1 MNRPMSSMVR
11 IGKLTALVIAVLQF
25 SACSVQKQ
33 LQKAANKNI
42 INANELTGAHIG
54 IHVYDPASNTNLFS
68 YQANKYFVPASNTK
82 IVTCFAALKYL
93 GDSVAAAQILA
104 TDSGMHVFATG
115 DPTFLQPEYASH
127 PLLGVLKNTKHI
139 YLHTPSF
146 TAKPFGQ
153 GWSWDDY
160 DASYMPSRSAF
171 PMYGNVLRVV
181 KNAGQLTVTPSF
193 FKDSIKGLN
202 TTINKGFG
210 VSRQMANNQF
220 LVQPASGSATLQEV
234 PYRTSNWTNSSL
246 TLEASLL
253 SEAVGGGI
261 KVTAVDPAT
270 DKNAPVTAT
279 TIYSRPLDSLVT
291 PLMHRSDNFYAEQAL
306 LMVGN
311 KLHQSFD
318 DKKTIAYLLANDLAD
333 LPQKPSWVDGS
344 GLSRYNL
351 FTPQDFTTILDK
363 MYKAYSFER
372 LQHIFPTGGE
382 VGGTLSSNYKN
393 LNGKIFA
400 KTGTLSGQVALSGYL
415 ITKKGKTLIFSVLV
429 NNHTTTAS
437 AVRKAVEQFIQVLYN
452 KN

>member
-1 MNRPMSSMVR
+1 MVR
-11 IGKLTALVIAVLQF
+11 IGKATALLIAVLQF
-25 SACSVQKQ
+25 SACAVQQK
-33 LQKAANKNI
+33 LQKAANQNI
-42 INANELTGAHIG
+42 LEVNNLFGAHIG
-54 IHVYDPASNTNLFS
+54 IHVFDPSTNTNLFS
-68 YQANKYFVPASNTK
+68 YQSNKYFVPASNTK

-93 GDSVAAAQILA
+93 GDSVLAALIAS
-104 TDSGMHVFATG
+104 TDSGMHVYASG
-115 DPTFLQPEYASH
+115 DPTFLQPEYATH
-127 PLLGVLKNTKHI
+127 PLFNILKNTNKI

-171 PMYGNVLRVV
+171 PMYGNVVRVA
-181 KNAGQLTVTPSF
+181 KNAGKLSVTPTF
-193 FKDSIKGLN
+193 FKDSTKGIN
-202 TTINKGFG
+202 ATINKGFS
-210 VSRQMANNQF
+210 VSRQIASNQF
-220 LVQPASGSATLQEV
+220 EVQADTSKTKFEEI
-234 PYRTSNWTNSSL
+234 PYRTSNWITAPL

-253 SEAVGGGI
+253 SEALGGT
-261 KVTAVDPAT
+261 KVIALDAGHEN
-270 DKNAPVTAT
+270 NAPSTAAK
-279 TIYSRPLDSLVT
+279 IYSRPLDSLLK

-306 LMVGN
+306 LMVG
-311 KLHQSFD
+311 KGLHQSFD

-333 LPQKPSWVDGS
+333 LAQKPNWVDGS

-351 FTPQDFTTILDK
+351 FTPENFTSILHK

-372 LQHIFPTGGE
+372 LQNIFPTGGE

-437 AVRKAVEQFIQVLYN
+437 NVRKAVEQFIQVLYN

>member
-1 MNRPMSSMVR
+1 MVR
-11 IGKLTALVIAVLQF
+11 TYKATALMVAVLQF
-25 SACSVQKQ
+25 TACSVQQK
-33 LQKAANKNI
+33 LQKAANQNI
-42 INANELTGAHIG
+42 LQVNNLSGAHIG
-54 IHVYDPASNTNLFS
+54 IHVYDPAANASLYS
-68 YQANKYFVPASNTK
+68 YQSNKYFVPASNTK
-82 IVTCFAALKYL
+82 IVTCFAAMQYL
-93 GDSVAAAQILA
+93 GDSVLAAQIA
-104 TDSGMHVFATG
+104 STDSGMHVYATG
-115 DPTFLQPEYASH
+115 DPTFLQPEYAEH
-127 PLLGVLKNTKHI
+127 PLLNVLKRANTI

-171 PMYGNVLRVV
+171 PMYGNLVRIT

-193 FKDSIKGLN
+193 FKDSVTGIN
-202 TTINKGFG
+202 ATINKGFG
-210 VSRQMANNQF
+210 VSRQMASNQF
-220 LVQPASGSATLQEV
+220 LVQPTAASITLEEI
-234 PYRTSNWTNSSL
+234 PYRTSNWTTAPL
-246 TLEASLL
+246 VLEASLL
-253 SEAVGGGI
+253 SEALGGT
-261 KVTAVDPAT
+261 KVIALDAARETNAPAT
-270 DKNAPVTAT
+270 AT
-279 TIYSRPLDSLVT
+279 KVYSRPLDSLLK

-306 LMVGN
+306 LMVG
-311 KLHQSFD
+311 KGLHQSFD
-318 DKKTIAYLLANDLAD
+318 DKKTIAYLLANDLSD
-333 LPQKPSWVDGS
+333 LAQKPTWVDGS

-351 FTPQDFTTILDK
+351 FTPENFTSILHK

-372 LQHIFPTGGE
+372 LQNIFPTGGE

-437 AVRKAVEQFIQVLYN
+437 NVRKAVEQFIQVLYS

>member
-1 MNRPMSSMVR
+1 MVR
-11 IGKLTALVIAVLQF
+11 IGKATALLIAVLQF
-25 SACSVQKQ
+25 SACAVQQK
-33 LQKAANKNI
+33 LQKAANQNI
-42 INANELTGAHIG
+42 LEVNNLSGAHIG
-54 IHVYDPASNTNLFS
+54 IHVFDPSTNTNLFS
-68 YQANKYFVPASNTK
+68 YQSNKYFVPASNTK

-93 GDSVAAAQILA
+93 GDSVLAALIAS
-104 TDSGMHVFATG
+104 TDSGMHVYASG
-115 DPTFLQPEYASH
+115 DPTFLQPEYATH
-127 PLLGVLKNTKHI
+127 PLFNILKNTNKI

-171 PMYGNVLRVV
+171 PMYGNVVRVA
-181 KNAGQLTVTPSF
+181 KNAGQLSVTPSF
-193 FKDSIKGLN
+193 FKDSVSGLQSN
-202 TTINKGFG
+202 VYKGFS
-210 VSRQMANNQF
+210 VSRQMASNQF
-220 LVQPASGSATLQEV
+220 EVQADTSKTKFEEI
-234 PYRTSNWTNSSL
+234 PYRTSNWTTAPL

-253 SEAVGGGI
+253 SEALGGT
-261 KVTAVDPAT
+261 KVIALDAGHEN
-270 DKNAPVTAT
+270 NAPSTAAK
-279 TIYSRPLDSLVT
+279 IYSRPLDSLLK

-306 LMVGN
+306 LMVG
-311 KLHQSFD
+311 KGLHQSFD

-333 LPQKPSWVDGS
+333 LAQKPNWADGS

-351 FTPQDFTTILDK
+351 FTPENFTSILHK

-372 LQHIFPTGGE
+372 LQNIFPTGGE

-437 AVRKAVEQFIQVLYN
+437 NVRKAVEQFIQVLYN

>member
-1 MNRPMSSMVR
+1 MKIMVR
-11 IGKLTALVIAVLQF
+11 IGKATALVIAVLQF
-25 SACSVQKQ
+25 TACSVQQK
-33 LQKAANKNI
+33 LQKAANQNI
-42 INANELTGAHIG
+42 LEAGNLSGAHIG
-54 IHVYDPASNTNLFS
+54 IHVYDPASNASLFS
-68 YQANKYFVPASNTK
+68 YQSNKYFVPASNTK
-82 IVTCFAALKYL
+82 IVTCFAAMQYL
-93 GDSVAAAQILA
+93 GDSVLAAQIA
-104 TDSGMHVFATG
+104 STDSGMHVYASG
-115 DPTFLQPEYASH
+115 DPTFLQPEYATH
-127 PLLGVLKNTKHI
+127 PLLNVLKTTNKI

-171 PMYGNVLRVV
+171 PMYGNVVRIA

-193 FKDSIKGLN
+193 FKDSIKGVN

-210 VSRQMANNQF
+210 VSRQMASNQF
-220 LVQPASGSATLQEV
+220 LVQPTAGNNTLEEI
-234 PYRTSNWTNSSL
+234 PYRTSNWTTAPL
-246 TLEASLL
+246 VLEASLL
-253 SEAVGGGI
+253 SEALGGT
-261 KVTAVDPAT
+261 KVIALDAARET
-270 DKNAPVTAT
+270 NAPAAAT
-279 TIYSRPLDSLVT
+279 KIYSRPLDSLLK

-306 LMVGN
+306 LMVG
-311 KLHQSFD
+311 KGLHQSFD
-318 DKKTIAYLLANDLAD
+318 DKKTIAYLLANDLSD
-333 LPQKPSWVDGS
+333 LAQKPTWVDGS

-351 FTPQDFTTILDK
+351 FTPENFTSILHK

-372 LQHIFPTGGE
+372 LQNIFPTGGE
-382 VGGTLSSNYKN
+382 AGGTLSSNYKN

-437 AVRKAVEQFIQVLYN
+437 NVRKAVEQFIQVLYS

>member
-1 MNRPMSSMVR
+1 MGR

-25 SACSVQKQ
+25 SACSVQQK
-33 LQKAANKNI
+33 LQRAANQNI
-42 INANELTGAHIG
+42 LEASNLSGAHIG
-54 IHVYDPASNTNLFS
+54 IHVYDPASNANLFS
-68 YQANKYFVPASNTK
+68 YQSNKYFVPASNTK
-82 IVTCFAALKYL
+82 IVTCFAAMQYL

-104 TDSGMHVFATG
+104 SDSGMHVFATG

-127 PLLGVLKNTKHI
+127 PLLGVLKNANTI
-139 YLHTPSF
+139 YLHAPSF

-171 PMYGNVLRVV
+171 PMYGNVVRYT
-181 KNAGQLTVTPSF
+181 KNAGQLTMTPSF
-193 FKDSIKGLN
+193 FKDSTKGLQA
-202 TTINKGFG
+202 TINKGFG

-220 LVQPASGSATLQEV
+220 LVQPSSGNTTLEEI
-234 PYRTSNWTNSSL
+234 PYRTSNWTTAPL
-246 TLEASLL
+246 TIEASLL
-253 SEAVGGGI
+253 SEAMGGA
-261 KVTAVDPAT
+261 KVIAVDPAT
-270 DKNAPVTAT
+270 DKAVPTTAT
-279 TIYSRPLDSLVT
+279 TIYSRPLDSLLK

-306 LMVGN
+306 LMVG
-311 KLHQSFD
+311 KGLHQSFD

-333 LPQKPSWVDGS
+333 LAQKPSWLDGS

-351 FTPQDFTTILDK
+351 FTPENFTSILHK
-363 MYKAYSFER
+363 MYKSYSFER
-372 LQHIFPTGGE
+372 LQNIFPTGGE

-429 NNHTTTAS
+429 NNHTTTA
-437 AVRKAVEQFIQVLYN
+437 AGVRKAVEQFIQVLYN

>member
-1 MNRPMSSMVR
+1 
-11 IGKLTALVIAVLQF
+11 
-25 SACSVQKQ
+25 
-33 LQKAANKNI
+33 
-42 INANELTGAHIG
+42 
-54 IHVYDPASNTNLFS
+54 
-68 YQANKYFVPASNTK
+68 
-82 IVTCFAALKYL
+82 
-93 GDSVAAAQILA
+93 
-104 TDSGMHVFATG
+104 
-115 DPTFLQPEYASH
+115 
-127 PLLGVLKNTKHI
+127 
-139 YLHTPSF
+139 
-146 TAKPFGQ
+146 
-153 GWSWDDY
+153 
-160 DASYMPSRSAF
+160 
-171 PMYGNVLRVV
+171 MYGNVVRVA
-181 KNAGQLTVTPSF
+181 KNAGQLIVTPLF

-202 TTINKGFG
+202 ATINKSFS
-210 VSRQMANNQF
+210 VSRQMASNQF

-234 PYRTSNWTNSSL
+234 PYRTSNWTTNQL
-246 TLEASLL
+246 TLESTLL
-253 SEAVGGGI
+253 AEALGGGI

-270 DKNAPVTAT
+270 DKNAPATAT
-279 TIYSRPLDSLVT
+279 TIYSRPLDSLLT
-291 PLMHRSDNFYAEQAL
+291 PLMHRSDNFYAEQTL

-393 LNGKIFA
+393 LQGKIFA

-415 ITKKGKTLIFSVLV
+415 VTKKGKTLLFSVLV
-429 NNHTTTAS
+429 NNHNTTAS
-437 AVRKAVEQFIQVLYN
+437 VVRKAVEQFIQVLYN

>member
-1 MNRPMSSMVR
+1 MVR
-11 IGKLTALVIAVLQF
+11 IGKATALLIAVLQF
-25 SACSVQKQ
+25 SACAVQQK
-33 LQKAANKNI
+33 LQKAANQNI
-42 INANELTGAHIG
+42 LEVNYLSGAHIG
-54 IHVYDPASNTNLFS
+54 IHVFDPSTNTNLFS
-68 YQANKYFVPASNTK
+68 YQSNKYFVPASNTK
-82 IVTCFAALKYL
+82 IVTCFAALQYL
-93 GDSVAAAQILA
+93 GDSVLAAQIA
-104 TDSGMHVFATG
+104 STDSGMHVYASG
-115 DPTFLQPEYASH
+115 DPTFLQPEYATH
-127 PLLGVLKNTKHI
+127 PLFNILKNSNKI

-171 PMYGNVLRVV
+171 PMYGNVVRIA

-193 FKDSIKGLN
+193 FKDSIKGVN
-202 TTINKGFG
+202 ATINKGFG
-210 VSRQMANNQF
+210 VSRQMASNQF
-220 LVQPASGSATLQEV
+220 LVQPTASNTTLEEI
-234 PYRTSNWTNSSL
+234 PYRTSNWTTAPL

-253 SEAVGGGI
+253 SEALGGT
-261 KVTAVDPAT
+261 KVIALDAARET
-270 DKNAPVTAT
+270 NAPATAT
-279 TIYSRPLDSLVT
+279 TIYSRPLDSLLK

-306 LMVGN
+306 LMVG
-311 KLHQSFD
+311 KGLHQSFD

-333 LPQKPSWVDGS
+333 LAQKPSWVDGS

-351 FTPQDFTTILDK
+351 FTPENFTSILHK
-363 MYKAYSFER
+363 MYKSYSFER
-372 LQHIFPTGGE
+372 LQNIFPTGGE
-382 VGGTLSSNYKN
+382 AGGTLSSNYKN

-437 AVRKAVEQFIQVLYN
+437 NVRRAVEQFIQVLYN

>member
-1 MNRPMSSMVR
+1 MVR
-11 IGKLTALVIAVLQF
+11 IGKATALVIAVLQF
-25 SACSVQKQ
+25 TACSVQQK
-33 LQKAANKNI
+33 LQKAANQNI
-42 INANELTGAHIG
+42 LEAGNLSGAHIG
-54 IHVYDPASNTNLFS
+54 IHVYDPAANASLYS
-68 YQANKYFVPASNTK
+68 YQSNKYFVPASNTK
-82 IVTCFAALKYL
+82 IVTCFAAMQYL
-93 GDSVAAAQILA
+93 GDSVLAAQIA
-104 TDSGMHVFATG
+104 STDSGMHVYATG
-115 DPTFLQPEYASH
+115 DPTFLQPEYPAH
-127 PLLGVLKNTKHI
+127 PLLNVLKTTNKI

-171 PMYGNVLRVV
+171 PMYGNLVRIA

-193 FKDSIKGLN
+193 FKDSIKGIN
-202 TTINKGFG
+202 ATINKGFG
-210 VSRQMANNQF
+210 VSRQMASNQF
-220 LVQPASGSATLQEV
+220 LVQPTAGNNTLEEI
-234 PYRTSNWTNSSL
+234 PYRTSNWTTTPL
-246 TLEASLL
+246 VLEASLL
-253 SEAVGGGI
+253 SEALGGT
-261 KVTAVDPAT
+261 KVIALDAARET
-270 DKNAPVTAT
+270 NAPAVAT
-279 TIYSRPLDSLVT
+279 KIYSRPLDSLLK

-306 LMVGN
+306 LMVG
-311 KLHQSFD
+311 KGLHQSFD
-318 DKKTIAYLLANDLAD
+318 DKKTIAYLLANDLSD
-333 LPQKPSWVDGS
+333 LAQKPTWVDGS

-351 FTPQDFTTILDK
+351 FTPENFTSILHK

-372 LQHIFPTGGE
+372 LQNIFPTGGE

-437 AVRKAVEQFIQVLYN
+437 NVRKAVEQFIQVLYS

>member
-1 MNRPMSSMVR
+1 MNRHLGLFARM
-11 IGKLTALVIAVLQF
+11 GKLTALLIAVVQF
-25 SACSVQKQ
+25 SACSVRQK
-33 LQKAANKNI
+33 LQKAANQNI
-42 INANELTGAHIG
+42 IEASNLAGAHIG
-54 IHVYDPASNTNLFS
+54 IHVFDPASNSNLFS
-68 YQANKYFVPASNTK
+68 YQSNKYFVPASNTK

-93 GDSVAAAQILA
+93 GDSVAAAQIFA
-104 TDSGMHVFATG
+104 TDSGMHVFASG
-115 DPTFLQPEYASH
+115 DPTFLQPEYTSH
-127 PLLGVLKNTKHI
+127 PLLGVLKTANTI

-171 PMYGNVLRVV
+171 PMYGNVVRYA
-181 KNAGQLTVTPSF
+181 KNGGQLTVMPTF
-193 FKDSIKGLN
+193 FKDSTKGLSA
-202 TTINKGFG
+202 TISKGFS
-210 VSRQMANNQF
+210 VSRQMASNQF
-220 LVQPASGSATLQEV
+220 LVQPSSGNTTLEEI
-234 PYRTSNWTNSSL
+234 PYRTSNWTTTSL

-253 SEAVGGGI
+253 SEALGGT
-261 KVTAVDPAT
+261 KVIAVDPAT
-270 DKNAPVTAT
+270 TINMPAAAS
-279 TIYSRPLDSLVT
+279 TIYSRPLDSLLK

-306 LMVGN
+306 LMVG
-311 KLHQSFD
+311 KGLHQSFD

-333 LPQKPSWVDGS
+333 LAQKPSWVDGS

-351 FTPQDFTTILDK
+351 FTPENFTSILHK
-363 MYKAYSFER
+363 MYTSYSFER
-372 LQHIFPTGGE
+372 LQNIFPTGGE
-382 VGGTLSSNYKN
+382 AGGTLTSNYKN

>member
-1 MNRPMSSMVR
+1 MNRRMDR
-11 IGKLTALVIAVLQF
+11 IGKLTLLVIAVLQF
-25 SACSVQKQ
+25 SACSVQQQ

-42 INANELTGAHIG
+42 INANELSGAHIG
-54 IHVYDPASNTNLFS
+54 IHVYDPVSNTNLFS
-68 YQANKYFVPASNTK
+68 YQSNKYFVPASNTK

-93 GDSVAAAQILA
+93 GDSVAAAQLIS
-104 TDSGMHVFATG
+104 TDSGVHVYATG

-127 PLLGVLKNTKHI
+127 PLLDILKKAKQI
-139 YLHTPSF
+139 YLHAPSF

-171 PMYGNVLRVV
+171 PMYGNVVRIA
-181 KNAGQLTVTPSF
+181 KNAVQYTITPSF
-193 FKDSIKGLN
+193 FKDSTKGLN
-202 TTINKGFG
+202 ASTNKGFG
-210 VSRQMANNQF
+210 VSRQMASNQF
-220 LVQPASGSATLQEV
+220 LVQPTSGNATLQEI
-234 PYRTSNWTNSSL
+234 PYRTSNWTNSAL

-253 SEAVGGGI
+253 SEALGGGI
-261 KVTAVDPAT
+261 KVSAVDPAS
-270 DKNAPVTAT
+270 DKNAPAGAT
-279 TIYSRPLDSLVT
+279 TIYSRPLDSLLT
-291 PLMHRSDNFYAEQAL
+291 PLMHRSDNFYAEQTL
-306 LMVGN
+306 LMVG
-311 KLHQSFD
+311 KWLHQSFD

-363 MYKAYSFER
+363 MYKAYPFER

-382 VGGTLSSNYKN
+382 TGGTLGSTYKN
-393 LNGKIFA
+393 LQGKIFA

-415 ITKKGKTLIFSVLV
+415 ITKKGKTLLFSVLV
-429 NNHTTTAS
+429 NNHNTTAS

>member
-1 MNRPMSSMVR
+1 MKIMVR
-11 IGKLTALVIAVLQF
+11 IGKATALVIAVLQF
-25 SACSVQKQ
+25 TACSVQQK
-33 LQKAANKNI
+33 LQKAANQNI
-42 INANELTGAHIG
+42 LEAGNLSGAHIG
-54 IHVYDPASNTNLFS
+54 IHVYDPAANASLYS
-68 YQANKYFVPASNTK
+68 YQSNKYFVPASNTK
-82 IVTCFAALKYL
+82 IVTCFAAMQYL
-93 GDSVAAAQILA
+93 GDSVLAAQIA
-104 TDSGMHVFATG
+104 STDSGMHVYATG
-115 DPTFLQPEYASH
+115 DPTFLQPEYPAH
-127 PLLGVLKNTKHI
+127 PLLNVLKTTNKI

-171 PMYGNVLRVV
+171 PMYGNLVRIA

-193 FKDSIKGLN
+193 FKDSIKGIN
-202 TTINKGFG
+202 ATINKGFG
-210 VSRQMANNQF
+210 VSRQMASNQF
-220 LVQPASGSATLQEV
+220 LVQPTAGNNTLEEI
-234 PYRTSNWTNSSL
+234 PYRTSNWTTTPL
-246 TLEASLL
+246 VLEASLL
-253 SEAVGGGI
+253 SEALGGT
-261 KVTAVDPAT
+261 KVIALDAARET
-270 DKNAPVTAT
+270 NAPAVAT
-279 TIYSRPLDSLVT
+279 KIYSRPLDSLLK

-306 LMVGN
+306 LMVG
-311 KLHQSFD
+311 KGLHQSFD
-318 DKKTIAYLLANDLAD
+318 DKKTIAYLLANDLSD
-333 LPQKPSWVDGS
+333 LAQKPTWVDGS

-351 FTPQDFTTILDK
+351 FTPENFTSILHK

-372 LQHIFPTGGE
+372 LQNIFPTGGE

-437 AVRKAVEQFIQVLYN
+437 NVRKAVEQFIQVLYS

>member
-1 MNRPMSSMVR
+1 MVR
-11 IGKLTALVIAVLQF
+11 IGKATALLIAVLQF
-25 SACSVQKQ
+25 SACTVQQK
-33 LQKAANKNI
+33 LQKAANQNI
-42 INANELTGAHIG
+42 LEVNNLSGAHIG
-54 IHVYDPASNTNLFS
+54 IHVFDPSTNSNLFS
-68 YQANKYFVPASNTK
+68 YQSNKYFVPASNTK
-82 IVTCFAALKYL
+82 IVTCFAALQYL
-93 GDSVAAAQILA
+93 GDSVLAAQMVA
-104 TDSGMHVFATG
+104 TDSGMHVYASG
-115 DPTFLQPEYASH
+115 DPTFLQPEYATH
-127 PLLGVLKNTKHI
+127 PLFNVLKNTNKI
-139 YLHTPSF
+139 YLHTPNF

-171 PMYGNVLRVV
+171 PMYGNVVRVA
-181 KNAGQLTVTPSF
+181 KNAGQLSVTPSF
-193 FKDSIKGLN
+193 FKDSVSGLQSN
-202 TTINKGFG
+202 VYKGFS
-210 VSRQMANNQF
+210 VSRQMASNQF
-220 LVQPASGSATLQEV
+220 EVQADTSKTKFEEI
-234 PYRTSNWTNSSL
+234 PYRTSNWTTAPL

-253 SEAVGGGI
+253 SEALGGT
-261 KVTAVDPAT
+261 KVIALDAGHEN
-270 DKNAPVTAT
+270 NAPSTAAK
-279 TIYSRPLDSLVT
+279 IYSRPLDSLLK

-306 LMVGN
+306 LMVG
-311 KLHQSFD
+311 KGLHQSFD

-333 LPQKPSWVDGS
+333 LAQKPNWVDGS

-351 FTPQDFTTILDK
+351 FTPENFTSILHK

-372 LQHIFPTGGE
+372 LQNIFPTGGE

-437 AVRKAVEQFIQVLYN
+437 NVRKAVEQFIQVLYN

>member
-1 MNRPMSSMVR
+1 MNRHLGLFARM
-11 IGKLTALVIAVLQF
+11 GKLTALLIAVVQF
-25 SACSVQKQ
+25 SACSVRQK
-33 LQKAANKNI
+33 LQKAANQNI
-42 INANELTGAHIG
+42 IEASNLAGAHIG
-54 IHVYDPASNTNLFS
+54 IHVFDPASNSNLFS
-68 YQANKYFVPASNTK
+68 YQSNKYFVPASNTK

-93 GDSVAAAQILA
+93 GDSVAAAQIFA
-104 TDSGMHVFATG
+104 TDSGMYVFASG
-115 DPTFLQPEYASH
+115 DPTFLQPEYTSH
-127 PLLGVLKNTKHI
+127 PLLGVLKTANTI

-171 PMYGNVLRVV
+171 PMYGNVVRYA
-181 KNAGQLTVTPSF
+181 KNGGQLTVMPTF
-193 FKDSIKGLN
+193 FKDSTKGLSA
-202 TTINKGFG
+202 TISKGFS
-210 VSRQMANNQF
+210 VSRQMASNQF
-220 LVQPASGSATLQEV
+220 LLQPSSGSNTLEEI
-234 PYRTSNWTNSSL
+234 PYRTSNWTTTSL

-253 SEAVGGGI
+253 SEALGGT
-261 KVTAVDPAT
+261 KVIAVDPAT
-270 DKNAPVTAT
+270 TINMPAAAS
-279 TIYSRPLDSLVT
+279 TIYSRPLDSLLK

-306 LMVGN
+306 LMVG
-311 KLHQSFD
+311 KGLHQSFD

-333 LPQKPSWVDGS
+333 LAQKPSWVDGS

-351 FTPQDFTTILDK
+351 FTPENFTSILHK
-363 MYKAYSFER
+363 MYTSYSFER
-372 LQHIFPTGGE
+372 LQNIFPTGGE
-382 VGGTLSSNYKN
+382 AGGTLTSNYKN

>member
-1 MNRPMSSMVR
+1 MKVMGR

-25 SACSVQKQ
+25 SACSVQQQ
-33 LQKAANKNI
+33 LQKAADKNI
-42 INANELTGAHIG
+42 LESGNLAGAHIG
-54 IHVYDPASNTNLFS
+54 IHVFDPASNASLFS
-68 YQANKYFVPASNTK
+68 YQSNKYFVPASNTK

-93 GDSVAAAQILA
+93 GDSVAAAQVIS
-104 TDSGMHVFATG
+104 TDSGMHVYASG
-115 DPTFLQPEYASH
+115 DPTFLQPEYATH
-127 PLLGVLKNTKHI
+127 PLLNVLKNTKHI
-139 YLHTPSF
+139 FLHTPSF

-171 PMYGNVLRVV
+171 PIYGNVVRFE
-181 KNAGQLTVTPSF
+181 KKSGQLTVTPSF
-193 FKDSIKGLN
+193 FKDSTKGIN
-202 TTINKGFG
+202 ATISKGFG
-210 VSRQMANNQF
+210 VTRQMVSNQF
-220 LVQPASGSATLQEV
+220 LVQPTAGNNILEEI
-234 PYRTSNWTNSSL
+234 PYRTSNWTTNQL
-246 TLEASLL
+246 TLESTLL
-253 SEAVGGGI
+253 AEALGGGI
-261 KVTAVDPAT
+261 KVTAVDPAS
-270 DKNAPVTAT
+270 DKNNVANAT
-279 TIYSRPLDSLVT
+279 TIYSRPLDSMLT

-351 FTPQDFTTILDK
+351 FSPQDFTTILDK

-372 LQHIFPTGGE
+372 LQNIFPTGGE
-382 VGGTLSSNYKN
+382 AGGTLSSNYKN

-437 AVRKAVEQFIQVLYN
+437 NVRKAVEQFIQVLYS

>member
-1 MNRPMSSMVR
+1 MKVMGR

-25 SACSVQKQ
+25 SACSVQQQ

-42 INANELTGAHIG
+42 LEAGNLAGAHIG
-54 IHVYDPASNTNLFS
+54 IHVFDPASNASLFS
-68 YQANKYFVPASNTK
+68 YQSNKYFVPASNTK

-93 GDSVAAAQILA
+93 GDSVAAAQVIS
-104 TDSGMHVFATG
+104 TDSGMHVYASG
-115 DPTFLQPEYASH
+115 DPTFLQPEYATH
-127 PLLGVLKNTKHI
+127 PLLNVLKNTKHI

-171 PMYGNVLRVV
+171 PIYGNLVRFE
-181 KNAGQLTVTPSF
+181 KKSGQLTVTPSF
-193 FKDSIKGLN
+193 FKDSTKGIN
-202 TTINKGFG
+202 ATVNKGFG
-210 VSRQMANNQF
+210 VTRQMASNQF
-220 LVQPASGSATLQEV
+220 LVQPTAGNNILEEI
-234 PYRTSNWTNSSL
+234 PYRTSNWTTNQL
-246 TLEASLL
+246 TLESTLL
-253 SEAVGGGI
+253 AEALGGGI
-261 KVTAVDPAT
+261 KVTAVDPAS
-270 DKNAPVTAT
+270 DKNNVANAT
-279 TIYSRPLDSLVT
+279 TIYSRPLDSMLT

-351 FTPQDFTTILDK
+351 FSPQDFTTILDK

-372 LQHIFPTGGE
+372 IQNIFPTGGE
-382 VGGTLSSNYKN
+382 AGGTLSSNYKN

-437 AVRKAVEQFIQVLYN
+437 NVRKAVEQFIQVLYS

>member
-1 MNRPMSSMVR
+1 MGR

-25 SACSVQKQ
+25 SACSVQQK
-33 LQKAANKNI
+33 LQRAANQNI
-42 INANELTGAHIG
+42 LEASNLSGAHIG
-54 IHVYDPASNTNLFS
+54 IHVYDPASNANLFS
-68 YQANKYFVPASNTK
+68 YQSNKYFVPASNTK
-82 IVTCFAALKYL
+82 IVTCFAAMQYL

-104 TDSGMHVFATG
+104 SDSGMHVFATG

-127 PLLGVLKNTKHI
+127 PLLGVLKNANTI
-139 YLHTPSF
+139 YLHAPSF

-171 PMYGNVLRVV
+171 PMYGNVVRYT
-181 KNAGQLTVTPSF
+181 KNAGQLTMTPSF
-193 FKDSIKGLN
+193 FKDSTKGLQA
-202 TTINKGFG
+202 TINKGFG

-220 LVQPASGSATLQEV
+220 LVQPSSGNTTLEEI
-234 PYRTSNWTNSSL
+234 PYRTSNWTTTSL

-253 SEAVGGGI
+253 SEALGGT
-261 KVTAVDPAT
+261 KVIALDAARESIT
-270 DKNAPVTAT
+270 PVTAT
-279 TIYSRPLDSLVT
+279 TIYSRPLDSLLK

-306 LMVGN
+306 LMVG
-311 KLHQSFD
+311 KELHQSFD
-318 DKKTIAYLLANDLAD
+318 DKKTIAYLLANDLTD
-333 LPQKPSWVDGS
+333 LAQKPSWVDGS

-351 FTPQDFTTILDK
+351 FTPENFTSILYK
-363 MYKAYSFER
+363 MFKAYSFER
-372 LQHIFPTGGE
+372 LQNIFPTGGE

-437 AVRKAVEQFIQVLYN
+437 NVRKAVEQFIQALYN

>member
-1 MNRPMSSMVR
+1 MKIMVR
-11 IGKLTALVIAVLQF
+11 IGKATALVIAVLQF
-25 SACSVQKQ
+25 TACSVQQK
-33 LQKAANKNI
+33 LQKAANQNI
-42 INANELTGAHIG
+42 LEAGNLSGAHIG
-54 IHVYDPASNTNLFS
+54 IHVYDPAANASLYS
-68 YQANKYFVPASNTK
+68 YQSNKYFVPASNTK
-82 IVTCFAALKYL
+82 IVTCFAAMQYL
-93 GDSVAAAQILA
+93 GDSVLAAQIA
-104 TDSGMHVFATG
+104 STDSGMHVYATG
-115 DPTFLQPEYASH
+115 DPTFLQPEYPAH
-127 PLLGVLKNTKHI
+127 PLLNVLKTTNKI

-171 PMYGNVLRVV
+171 PMYGNLVRIA

-193 FKDSIKGLN
+193 FKDSIKGIN
-202 TTINKGFG
+202 ATINKGFG
-210 VSRQMANNQF
+210 VSRQMASNQF
-220 LVQPASGSATLQEV
+220 LVQPTAGNNTLEEI
-234 PYRTSNWTNSSL
+234 PYRTSNWTTTPL
-246 TLEASLL
+246 VLEASLL
-253 SEAVGGGI
+253 SEALGGT
-261 KVTAVDPAT
+261 KVIALDAARET
-270 DKNAPVTAT
+270 NAPAVAT
-279 TIYSRPLDSLVT
+279 KIYSRPLDSLLK

-306 LMVGN
+306 LMVG
-311 KLHQSFD
+311 KGLHQSFD
-318 DKKTIAYLLANDLAD
+318 DKKTIAYLLANDLSD
-333 LPQKPSWVDGS
+333 LAQKPTWVDGS

-351 FTPQDFTTILDK
+351 FTPENFTSILHK

-372 LQHIFPTGGE
+372 LQNIFPTGGE

-437 AVRKAVEQFIQVLYN
+437 NVRRAVEQFIQVLYS

>member
-1 MNRPMSSMVR
+1 MKVMGR

-25 SACSVQKQ
+25 SACSVQQQ

-42 INANELTGAHIG
+42 LEAGNLAGAHIG
-54 IHVYDPASNTNLFS
+54 IHVFDPASNASLFS
-68 YQANKYFVPASNTK
+68 YQSNKYFVPASNTK

-93 GDSVAAAQILA
+93 GDSVAAAQVIS
-104 TDSGMHVFATG
+104 TDSGMHVYASG
-115 DPTFLQPEYASH
+115 DPTFLQPEYATH
-127 PLLGVLKNTKHI
+127 PLLNVLKNTKHI

-171 PMYGNVLRVV
+171 PICGNVVRFE
-181 KNAGQLTVTPSF
+181 KKSGQLTVTPSF
-193 FKDSIKGLN
+193 FKDSTKGIN
-202 TTINKGFG
+202 ATINKGFG
-210 VSRQMANNQF
+210 VTRQMASNQF
-220 LVQPASGSATLQEV
+220 LVQPTAGNNILEEI
-234 PYRTSNWTNSSL
+234 PYRTSNWTTNQL
-246 TLEASLL
+246 TLESTLL
-253 SEAVGGGI
+253 AEALGGGI
-261 KVTAVDPAT
+261 KVTAVDPAS
-270 DKNAPVTAT
+270 DKNNVANAT
-279 TIYSRPLDSLVT
+279 TIYSRPLDSLLK

-351 FTPQDFTTILDK
+351 FSPQDFTTILDK

-372 LQHIFPTGGE
+372 LQNIFPTGGE
-382 VGGTLSSNYKN
+382 AGGTLSSNYKN

-437 AVRKAVEQFIQVLYN
+437 NVRKAVEQFIQVLYS

>member
-1 MNRPMSSMVR
+1 MKIMVR
-11 IGKLTALVIAVLQF
+11 IGKATVLMVAVLQF
-25 SACSVQKQ
+25 TACAVQQK
-33 LQKAANKNI
+33 LQKAANQNI
-42 INANELTGAHIG
+42 LQVNNLSGAHIG

-68 YQANKYFVPASNTK
+68 YQSNKFFVPASNTK

-104 TDSGMHVFATG
+104 TDSGMHVYATG

-127 PLLGVLKNTKHI
+127 PFFNVLKGADKI
-139 YLHTPSF
+139 YLHASNF
-146 TAKPFGQ
+146 KAKPFGQ

-171 PMYGNVLRVV
+171 PMYGNVVRFT
-181 KNAGQLTVTPSF
+181 NNGAQLTVTPSF
-193 FKDSIKGLN
+193 FKDSTKGLQSN
-202 TTINKGFG
+202 INNGFG
-210 VSRQMANNQF
+210 VSRQMAGNQF
-220 LVQPASGSATLQEV
+220 FVQADTSKTKFEEI
-234 PYRTSNWTNSSL
+234 PYRTSNWTTAPL

-253 SEAVGGGI
+253 SEALGGT
-261 KVTAVDPAT
+261 KVIALDAARETNVPA
-270 DKNAPVTAT
+270 TAT
-279 TIYSRPLDSLVT
+279 TIYSRSLDSLLK

-306 LMVGN
+306 LMVG
-311 KLHQSFD
+311 KGLHQSFD

-333 LPQKPSWVDGS
+333 LAQKPSWVDGS

-351 FTPQDFTTILDK
+351 FTPENFTSILHK
-363 MYKAYSFER
+363 MYKSYSFER
-372 LQHIFPTGGE
+372 LQNIFPTGGE
-382 VGGTLSSNYKN
+382 TGGTLSSNYKN

-437 AVRKAVEQFIQVLYN
+437 NVRRAVEQFIQVLYN